1 VLEQPTFSAVGQ
13 PMAWERFWALPEE
26 LRAEY
31 SDGRAFVTPTASF
44 RHQMVSQLLCD
55 VLRRDL
61 PSAVVVL
68 AVGWRLVEEPPRLRI
83 PDVMVLG
90 GAPTGDVVTDPPAIV
105 VEVLSTNRGADLV
118 RKATEYLDAGAGQ
131 YWIVD
136 PRDRVIECFANRGS
150 GWETL
155 ARLSDEEP
163 RAAVVVAPFG
173 TVNLDLADTFA

>member
-1 VLEQPTFSAVGQ
+1 VLEQPTYSALGE
-13 PMAWERFWALPEE
+13 PMSWERYWSLPEE
-26 LRAEY
+26 IRAEY

-44 RHQMVSQLLCD
+44 RHQLVSQRLCD

-61 PSAVVVL
+61 PSAAVAQ
-68 AVGWRLVEEPPRLRI
+68 AVGWRLVEEPPRLPI
-83 PDVMVLG
+83 PDVTVLG
-90 GAPTGDVVTDPPAIV
+90 GPPAGDVVADPPAV
-105 VEVLSTNRGADLV
+105 VIEVLSTNRGADLV

-155 ARLSDEEP
+155 SRLSDEEP

-173 TVNLDLADTFA
+173 TVDLDLAESFA